1 MRKHRP
7 VFFPVFILLSSF
19 FLLSWGYNGHY
30 KISLESSK
38 SFNQEM
44 NQFMDWS
51 TTLAAHA
58 SDADDRKDTDPYEG
72 PRHYIDIDNYPG
84 FLENGRIPQ
93 TYDSVVA
100 LYGIDF
106 VQDQGILPWATVT
119 TYDSLV
125 ECFLRRD
132 WYKAVLF
139 ASDLGHYVA
148 DGYMPLHITVNYN
161 GQNSGNNGIHSRYE
175 SSMINTFLGQM
186 SYSGDSVSFVEDVNS
201 YVFQYLYSNY
211 SYVDSVLMADD
222 YAQQVAG
229 NTSSYLYKETLWNR
243 TKGFTTML
251 YANASNTLAE
261 MIYSAWVEAGKP
273 SMNSS
278 GMSDALF
285 ENTAILLQNYPN
297 PFFGTTRLEIYLA
310 TDSQI
315 KLEVMDITGKSISLL
330 ANGFLERGKHVFHW
344 EATEFPAGVYFLA
357 LEGDGIFQARK
368 MIVTR

>member
-1 MRKHRP
+1 MENRKP
-7 VFFPVFILLSSF
+7 VIFSF
-19 FLLSWGYNGHY
+19 FIFLFSFFISSWGYNGHY

-44 NQFMDWS
+44 SQFMDWS
-51 TTLAAHA
+51 STLAAHA
-58 SDADDRKDTDPYEG
+58 SDADDRKDTDPYEA

-119 TYDSLV
+119 AYDSLV

-161 GQNSGNNGIHSRYE
+161 GQYSGNNGIHSRYE

-186 SYSGDSVSFVEDVNS
+186 SYSGDSISFVEDVNS
-201 YVFQYLYSNY
+201 YVFHYLYSNY
-211 SYVDSVLMADD
+211 FYVDSVLMADD

-273 SMNSS
+273 SINSS
-278 GMSDALF
+278 GISDVLF
-285 ENTAILLQNYPN
+285 ESTAILGQNYPN
-297 PFFGTTRLEIYLA
+297 PFFGTTRVEIYLA
-310 TDSQI
+310 ADSQI
-315 KLEVMDITGKSISLL
+315 KLKIIDITGKSISLL
-330 ANGFLERGKHVFHW
+330 ANGFLERGKHVFQW
-344 EATEFPAGVYFLA
+344 EASGIPAGIYFLV
-357 LEGDGIFQARK
+357 LEGDGIFQTGK
-368 MIVTR
+368 MIVAR